1 FACVSYDKLTAFPG
15 PAALAPVLG
24 AVALIHAGSAG
35 PTTVSAW
42 LSWRPVTYIGLISY
56 SLYLWHWPLIVFFE
70 YISGTKIELAHVP
83 ALLLV
88 SLALGALSYR
98 FIEQPFRKPGT
109 LSVPRNLAIGSGS
122 FASVLIAFSAIGLL
136 THGYAS
142 RASAAAV
149 KFDQARASY
158 NPYIECA
165 GPRPKGYCLLGDEK
179 GPVSTLLW
187 GDSHMLAWGPA
198 FHRIFMRRGEQ
209 AIFAP
214 LPTCPPF
221 IGITHRVTAGCAPSN
236 LGVQTYLKQHPEIK
250 TVVMAASWQ

>member
-83 ALLLV
+83 ALLLA

-98 FIEQPFRKPGT
+98 FIEQPFRKPGA
-109 LSVPRNLAIGSGS
+109 LSAPKNLAVGTGS
-122 FASVLIAFSAIGLL
+122 FASILIAFSAIGLI
-136 THGYAS
+136 TQGYAS

-149 KFDQARASY
+149 QFDQARTPDI
-158 NPYIECA
+158 PYTECA
-165 GPRPKGYCLLGDEK
+165 EPRPQGYCRLGDAK
-179 GPVSTLLW
+179 GEARTLLW

-198 FHRIFMRRGEQ
+198 FQRIFMQRGEQ
-209 AIFAP
+209 AVF
-214 LPTCPPF
+214 
-221 IGITHRVTAGCAPSN
+221 
-236 LGVQTYLKQHPEIK
+236 
-250 TVVMAASWQ
+250 